1 MLKDLTISLNILSL
15 ICFKNTY
22 FFVSVT
28 GTKGGGGSARFVK
41 FWSIFEISNWT
52 GPELDWNEYN
62 LANFKQFP
70 FHLYPFLEGCYK
82 VDKRSPEAF
91 SSHYYYL
98 SFGWYTGQKSK
109 VFLKEMI
116 ECREDI
122 EKRNG
127 QKNILIFTI
136 NFLFVCK

>member
-22 FFVSVT
+22 FFCFCNRHQGWWWLSPLCQILVY
-28 GTKGGGGSARFVK
+28 
-41 FWSIFEISNWT
+41 FWNF
-52 GPELDWNEYN
+52 ELDWNEYN
-62 LANFKQFP
+62 LVNFKQFA
-70 FHLYPFLEGCYK
+70 FHLYPFLEGCYR

>member
-15 ICFKNTY
+15 VCFKNTY
-22 FFVSVT
+22 FYCSCNRHQGCELNYNLRWWLGPLCQILVY
-28 GTKGGGGSARFVK
+28 
-41 FWSIFEISNWT
+41 FEISNWT
-52 GPELDWNEYN
+52 GPGLDWNDYN
-62 LANFKQFP
+62 LANFKQFA
-70 FHLYPFLEGCYK
+70 FHLYPFLEGCYR

-98 SFGWYTGQKSK
+98 SLGWYTGQKSK

-122 EKRNG
+122 KKKWR
-127 QKNILIFTI
+127 KKYFD
-136 NFLFVCK
+136 FYY